1 MEVEVVVEVS
11 AKEIGEDSTK
21 AEKVDRN
28 NKNMDMI
35 KQHVFF
41 SLLTTKLPLHNHYN
55 IESITNNEFIQLTHT

>member
-11 AKEIGEDSTK
+11 AKEIGEDSIK
-21 AEKVDRN
+21 VEKVDRN

-41 SLLTTKLPLHNHYN
+41 SLPTTKLPL
-55 IESITNNEFIQLTHT
+55 T